1 MNLEKGFI
9 KLYRSLLD
17 WEWYSDTNTFRL
29 FTHCLLRANYQDTKW
44 KGLTIKRG
52 SFVTSLNTLVEE
64 THLSVQNIRT
74 SIDKLK
80 STGELTSKSHS
91 KYRIV
96 TVNNYHL
103 YQETNKQTNKQLTTD
118 KELKKSNTTTTT
130 ENVPFKKI
138 VASWNKTNEL
148 RPIRALS
155 EPRKTAIR
163 KVYNIDN
170 GITFKEI
177 VSKAINSE
185 YLHSPE
191 SIAKYGLPSID
202 FIMKPKI
209 YEEILEGGYQ

>member
-1 MNLEKGFI
+1 
-9 KLYRSLLD
+9 
-17 WEWYSDTNTFRL
+17 L

-155 EPRKTAIR
+155 DKRKVAIR

-185 YLHSPE
+185 YLHTDD

-202 FIMKPKI
+202 FIMRPTI
-209 YEEILEGGYQ
+209 YEKILEGGYQ